1 MTKINNTKQNEIDLL
16 IRKISFYFLRF
27 VQNLSRDGLV
37 CRDFFV
43 DANSKQG
50 LFSIFRVTHSK
61 N

>member
-27 VQNLSRDGLV
+27 VQNLSRGGLV

-43 DANSKQG
+43 DANSKQR
-50 LFSIFRVTHSK
+50 LFSIFSVTHSI